1 VYQQEPDDEH
11 EAGNGTEDEAGE
23 DAGHEAGDG
32 ARHEAGDGAAAGA
45 GDGLPAAALDGS
57 QPAAAPK
64 RSMRADA
71 RRNRAKVLEVARQVF
86 STQGT
91 DVPLDDIAELAGV
104 GAGTV
109 YRHFPTKESLIHAV
123 LLSRVEGLAD
133 RARALSGTE
142 SPDRA
147 LDLFIYDML
156 YEGGAKRDLID
167 ALIDIGV
174 DPSTALAQT
183 HTELQRVMDFLL
195 RRAQRA
201 GTIRADIDADDLMA
215 LVTGVLIAFHRGAR
229 RPASAERSLAVL
241 LDGLRCRV

>member
-11 EAGNGTEDEAGE
+11 EAGNGTEDEAG
-23 DAGHEAGDG
+23 DDTGHGAGDG
-32 ARHEAGDGAAAGA
+32 TKAEAGE
-45 GDGLPAAALDGS
+45 GLPAAALDGA
-57 QPAAAPK
+57 QAAAAPK

-109 YRHFPTKESLIHAV
+109 YRHFPTKESLIQAV
-123 LLSRVEGLAD
+123 LLSRVEGLAA
-133 RARALSGTE
+133 RARALAATE
-142 SPDRA
+142 PPDRA
-147 LDLFIYDML
+147 LDLFIFDML

-183 HTELQRVMDFLL
+183 HTQLQRVMDFLL

-229 RPASAERSLAVL
+229 RPESAERSLAVL
-241 LDGLRCRV
+241 LDGLRCRVKLRR